1 MNWQTVRLADVL
13 PSPWR
18 NGGGVTRE
26 LAAWPSFQ
34 DWIWR
39 LSVAEVARSGPFSRF
54 DGVQRW
60 FAVLGGAGVRLSLG
74 ELIHELTC
82 TSAPLC
88 FDGAS
93 PADCQ
98 LLDGATQDFNLML
111 RADKATAQMKRI
123 LGTVTIVLDAPKTV
137 AVYATAEGTKVLCG
151 RDSLEV
157 EAHSLAWQALPAGN
171 SVQIESVEALW
182 MEIDHL

>member
-1 MNWQTVRLADVL
+1 MSWQTVRLADVL

-26 LAAWPSFQ
+26 LAAWPIPH

-39 LSVAEVARSGPFSRF
+39 MSVAEVARSGPFSRF

-60 FAVLGGAGVRLSLG
+60 FAVLGGAGVRLTLG
-74 ELIHELTC
+74 GHAHELTRD
-82 TSAPLC
+82 SEPLC

-93 PADCQ
+93 AVECQ

-111 RADKATAQMKRI
+111 HADKAAAQMKRI
-123 LGTVTIVLDAPKTV
+123 SGTVNMVLDAPKTV
-137 AVYATAEGTKVLCG
+137 AVYAAGEGTQVLCEQ
-151 RDSLEV
+151 DSFELA
-157 EAHSLAWQALPAGN
+157 AHSLAWQALPAG
-171 SVQIESVEALW
+171 STVQLKTEGALW
-182 MEIDHL
+182 MEIDP